1 MNKTNDHLSIEVWDL
16 RDMSARLRP
25 IIDRAARDDVSL
37 YINCH
42 AAPREDMMRV
52 SELYELL
59 SSSEVPYE
67 LNVSFDSEALFG
79 AADYAG

>member
-1 MNKTNDHLSIEVWDL
+1 MNNTSEHLSIEVWDL
-16 RDMSARLRP
+16 KDMSARLRP
-25 IIDRAARDDVSL
+25 IIDRAARDDISL

-42 AAPREDMMRV
+42 AAPREDMLIV

-67 LNVSFDSEALFG
+67 LNVSFDANALSG
-79 AADYAG
+79 AADFAG

>member
-1 MNKTNDHLSIEVWDL
+1 MNNTSEHLSIEVWDL
-16 RDMSARLRP
+16 KDMSARLRP
-25 IIDRAARDDVSL
+25 IIDRAARDDISL

-42 AAPREDMMRV
+42 AAPREDMLRV

-67 LNVSFDSEALFG
+67 LNVSFDANALSG
-79 AADYAG
+79 AADFAG